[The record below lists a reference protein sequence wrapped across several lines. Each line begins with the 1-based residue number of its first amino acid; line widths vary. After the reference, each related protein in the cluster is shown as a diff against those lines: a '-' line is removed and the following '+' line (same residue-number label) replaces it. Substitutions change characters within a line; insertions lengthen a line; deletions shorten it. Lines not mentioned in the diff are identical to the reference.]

1 VVDSTSAVI
10 GLAGHREQVVAL
22 DRDHRQI
29 CKFAEDADFNRIAR
43 HLKSFADLA
52 IQSTVP
58 SGQSHIIPNEPFLD
72 PNTVGS

>member
-29 CKFAEDADFNRIAR
+29 CKFAEGADFNRIAR
-43 HLKSFADLA
+43 HFKGFADLA
-52 IQSTVP
+52 IQS
-58 SGQSHIIPNEPFLD
+58 QSRIIPNEPFLD
-72 PNTVGS
+72 PNM